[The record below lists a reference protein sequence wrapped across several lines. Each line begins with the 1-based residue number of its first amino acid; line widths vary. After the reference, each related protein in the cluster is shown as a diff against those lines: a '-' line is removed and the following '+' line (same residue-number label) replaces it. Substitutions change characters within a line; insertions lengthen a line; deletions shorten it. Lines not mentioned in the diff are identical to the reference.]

1 VCVSG
6 GGESKVSEDGFF
18 TQEEEEELREH
29 HSLPRN
35 EQGVATYSDHL
46 RICPR
51 KSVAAS
57 KKIADLVEKRCRHR
71 PPHQTTARTP
81 KRIQKEKRKK
91 TAKKVRSESKRR
103 R

>member
-6 GGESKVSEDGFF
+6 ENKVSEDGFF
-18 TQEEEEELREH
+18 KQEEEEEELREQ

-81 KRIQKEKRKK
+81 KRIQKEKKRKK
-91 TAKKVRSESKRR
+91 IAKKVRSESKRR